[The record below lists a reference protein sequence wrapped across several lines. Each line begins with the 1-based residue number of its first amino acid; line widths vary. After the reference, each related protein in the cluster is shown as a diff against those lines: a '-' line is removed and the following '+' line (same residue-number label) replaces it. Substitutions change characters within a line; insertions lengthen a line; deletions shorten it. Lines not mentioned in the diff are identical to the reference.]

1 MERDNPGGRV
11 PGMNPMIAQVDIP
24 TGSQAPAVRIGPE
37 ATVTELSLVA
47 VDFVDFYHD
56 SRARVARALSLTL
69 GDADLAVEATD
80 EAFVRAYQRWHRVS
94 RLDNPGG
101 WAYRVGLNWAT
112 SVLRRRGRAPT
123 TAPDRGLVEAGAAAE
138 PTVTRALAELD
149 IRQRAVVVC
158 RHLLGWSE
166 AETAAALH
174 IPAGT
179 VKSRLHRANQI
190 LAVRLDHLRPRSTD
204 V

>member
-1 MERDNPGGRV
+1 
-11 PGMNPMIAQVDIP
+11 MNPMIAQVDIP
-24 TGSQAPAVRIGPE
+24 SGSHPPPGLTVTNGAESELTLPAVE
-37 ATVTELSLVA
+37 FA
-47 VDFVDFYHD
+47 DFYHD
-56 SRARVARALSLTL
+56 NRPRVARALSMTL
-69 GDADLAVEATD
+69 GDTDLAVEATD
-80 EAFVRAYQRWHRVS
+80 EAFVRAYQRWGRGS

-123 TAPDRGLVEAGAAAE
+123 TPPDRGQVEPGAAAE
-138 PTVTRALAELD
+138 PDVMRALAELE

-174 IPAGT
+174 TPVGT
-179 VKSRLHRANQI
+179 VKSRLHRANQL